1 MALLIH
7 VRSHPYELVG
17 ELCRRLASPPDDPFA
32 AEMVAAPTR
41 GIERWLA
48 QRIASEM
55 GERTAGDG
63 ICANVEFPSP
73 GRLVRRVLL
82 SVPEPAESVEAWE
95 RGALVRSV
103 VSTLDDNLDRP
114 GLELIAR
121 YIRAPGADTPLGN
134 SQRLQA
140 ARKIADLFIRYA
152 RRRPAMIRAWRKG
165 DDLGPGGGPLPAADA
180 WQPGLWRLVRARIGV
195 PSLAELLPA
204 ALDPIRD
211 GSIETNLP
219 DRLFVYG
226 LTAFDPLHMEV
237 LEAAAARREV
247 HLCLLH
253 PSPALWSETAR
264 LLEQVPP
271 GPQRPTR
278 DEDPTGGLARH
289 PLLRTWA
296 RESRE
301 LQFLL
306 AGRASGAS
314 PTPPPPPSAAPAAA
328 PAPGPSLLARL
339 QHGIRANL
347 PPSPRLAGE
356 ADGPGDSGPDDRSI
370 QIHVS
375 HGARRQVEVLRD
387 AVLHALADDPALE
400 PRDVVVM
407 TPDIAA
413 FAPLLEAAFMRDA
426 DAPGSPDPGAAAD
439 PAAAGNAADPAD
451 GAGAEAGGLP
461 DLRIRIADQA
471 PAAVNPLV
479 RFAASVFDLAG
490 SRLEAATVR
499 ELTGLPVVRQRF
511 GLDDEIT
518 DDIAAMIDDANVR
531 WGLDSAHR
539 SDWGAGAGDSHTWR
553 RGLDRALAGVF
564 YADSSIRVVG
574 GVAPL
579 GGVEG
584 QEARPAGLLAQIIDR
599 IEAVR
604 YLLGRPRPFS
614 QWGPAVAA
622 AVRLLAAPAW
632 AEQWQWG
639 HLERLLERSF
649 PPPEDGAPDSP
660 APPGAPRPDP
670 VISPAEARLAVEDWT
685 KDAPGP
691 LHFRTGYI
699 TVCTLAPMRSV
710 PYRVVCL
717 LGMDDERFPRGG
729 KSDGDDLLLDHELA
743 GDPDRAAED
752 RQLLLDA
759 VMAAGDRLIITYS
772 GRDELTNA
780 EYPPAAPVAELRD
793 VLYEMAGAAG
803 LDRIIT
809 HHPLQPFSEKNFDPR
824 PGRLG
829 AGGPWS
835 FDPMQYNGAR
845 AVQRRARAG
854 QARQLRYPF
863 SAAGFDPPS
872 VIRLDHLIGFLE
884 HPARRFLLDRLGF
897 RIPESG
903 EISDDIVPADLD
915 PLAQWGLA
923 DRLLTGLVEGWGLE
937 ELEARERAADALP
950 PGRLARKGLEAA
962 GKRAL
967 GLWTAAREIGYDP
980 RRRERFSGGVEAG
993 GRTVEG
999 GLAADRARSRIDLVT
1014 PSRLKGKHRLRAF
1027 VQVVFLTVLEPSVP
1041 WHGRL
1046 IGRHLRGDK
1055 LWTVTVG
1062 ELGQVAGSRKQEA
1075 GRLLGGLV
1083 DLYLEGLEQP
1093 IPLPCETGFAWQRNL
1108 AGEKGPFPP
1117 AAKEWESSAYNYGR
1131 PPAEG
1136 DDPAYRML
1144 FPGLADM
1151 RALAAPE
1158 TGFREYARRLWGP
1171 ILPLL
1176 SEKAVRPEIEE
1187 KENKDKEKEEADR

>member
-17 ELCRRLASPPDDPFA
+17 ELCGRLASPPDDPFA
-32 AEMVAAPTR
+32 SELVAAPTR

-63 ICANVEFPSP
+63 VCANVEFPSP
-73 GRLVRRVLL
+73 GRLVRRVMLA
-82 SVPEPAESVEAWE
+82 VPELAESVEAWE

-103 VSTLDDNLDRP
+103 VSTLDDNLDRA
-114 GLELIAR
+114 GLEVIAR
-121 YIRAPGADTPLGN
+121 YIRAPEADTPLGN

-140 ARKIADLFIRYA
+140 ARKIAGLFIQYA
-152 RRRPAMIRAWRKG
+152 RRRPAMIRAWRQG
-165 DDLGPGGGPLPAADA
+165 EDIGPGGGALPEADA
-180 WQPGLWRLVRARIGV
+180 WQPGLWRLVRDRIGV
-195 PSLAELLPA
+195 PGLAELLPA

-211 GSIETNLP
+211 GSIDTGLP

-226 LTAFDPLHMEV
+226 LTAFDPFHMEV
-237 LEAAAARREV
+237 LEAVSSRREV

-253 PSPALWSETAR
+253 PSPALWGETAR
-264 LLEQVPP
+264 LLEQAPP
-271 GPQRPTR
+271 GTERPMR

-306 AGRASGAS
+306 AGRTPGAG
-314 PTPPPPPSAAPAAA
+314 PTLPPPPPTPIPAP
-328 PAPGPSLLARL
+328 PSAPGPSLLGRL
-339 QHGIRANL
+339 QHAVRANL
-347 PPSPRLAGE
+347 PPPPRRE
-356 ADGPGDSGPDDRSI
+356 EDGQEEGVGPDDRSV

-387 AVLHALADDPALE
+387 AVLHALADDPTLE

-407 TPDIAA
+407 TPDIAS

-426 DAPGSPDPGAAAD
+426 DAAP
-439 PAAAGNAADPAD
+439 DPAD
-451 GAGAEAGGLP
+451 APDRKAETEAATEAEGSGLP

-490 SRLEAATVR
+490 SRLEAATIR

-511 GLDDEIT
+511 GLDDDLA
-518 DDIAAMIDDANVR
+518 DDIAAMIEDANVR

-539 SDWGAGAGDSHTWR
+539 ADWGAGAGDSHTWR

-564 YADSSIRVVG
+564 YADSNVRVVG

-604 YLLGRPRPFS
+604 SLLGHSRPFS

-649 PPPEDGAPDSP
+649 PPPEDGTQDSP
-660 APPGAPRPDP
+660 APRPAPHPDP
-670 VISPAEARLAVEDWT
+670 EISPAEARLAVEDWT
-685 KDAPGP
+685 QDAPGP

-729 KSDGDDLLLDHELA
+729 GGDGDDLLLDHELI

-793 VLYEMAGAAG
+793 VLYEMAGAEG
-803 LDRIIT
+803 LKKIVT

-829 AGGPWS
+829 VEGPWS
-835 FDPMQYNGAR
+835 FDPMQYNGAL
-845 AVQRRARAG
+845 AVQRRARSG

-863 SAAGFDPPS
+863 FAAGYDPPS
-872 VIRLDHLIGFLE
+872 VIRLHDLLRFLE
-884 HPARRFLLDRLGF
+884 HPARHFLWARLGF
-897 RIPESG
+897 RIPETG

-923 DRLLTGLVEGWGLE
+923 DRLLTGLLEGRSLE

-962 GKRAL
+962 GQRAL

-980 RRRERFSGGVEAG
+980 RRRERFSGGVTVNGCA
-993 GRTVEG
+993 VEG
-999 GLAADRARSRIDLVT
+999 GLAADRTQARIDLVT

-1027 VQVVFLTVLEPSVP
+1027 VQVVFLTALEPSAP

-1055 LWTVTVG
+1055 LWTVAVG
-1062 ELGQVAGSRKQEA
+1062 KLGQGAGRRKQEA
-1075 GRLLGGLV
+1075 DRLLAGLV
-1083 DLYLEGLEQP
+1083 DLYLEGLERP

-1108 AGEKGPFPP
+1108 GGDKGPFPP
-1117 AAKEWESSAYNYGR
+1117 AAREWEPSSYNYGR

-1136 DDPAYRML
+1136 EDPAYEML
-1144 FPGLADM
+1144 FSGLAGMD
-1151 RALAAPE
+1151 ALAAPE
-1158 TGFREYARRLWGP
+1158 TGFREYAKRLWGP

-1176 SEKAVRPEIEE
+1176 SEKAVRPEIG
-1187 KENKDKEKEEADR
+1187 ENKEKEKAKGNKEAEG